1 MTVIQNILSIAA
13 LAVVL
18 LLNAVTIAKGVT
30 TIVKSI
36 QETKNATAEEKQA
49 AKAAI
54 KETLRKIALK
64 WVTDAEKELGGGT
77 GKLKSSTVAAF
88 VYSNIPDEL
97 KPMFSADEIQ
107 QLIDEALTEA
117 KEYWEKNQKAKE
129 YIESGATAV
138 LTAEVEAVKVADG
151 IPVDEVVK
159 AVGAGVS
166 AAVKAAVKAAVEA
179 TQNAAPVTAPESPA
193 ETGAASEV

>member
-166 AAVKAAVKAAVEA
+166 AAVKAAVEA
-179 TQNAAPVTAPESPA
+179 TQNAALVTAPESPA

>member
-166 AAVKAAVKAAVEA
+166 AAVKAAVEA